1 MPERIVPGQSDRCWR
16 APACHDLIMFQG
28 HHDHAFIPHFHEVAT
43 VVLVTR
49 GAYELTLD
57 DKCHVVEAGTLV
69 FIGAKQIHAARP
81 ATKDGWAMRTL
92 HVPPELLAAD
102 GLQLTGNQT
111 ISFTTPLLE
120 ADSAAASLFLRMH
133 RKAGSSEDARR
144 QADQI
149 SDFVAWF
156 RPQFDMFAPRIVQHE
171 APDTLLQH
179 AKQLVQ
185 QAAFSSTLIDEI
197 AEELGISTF
206 SLIRRFKKAYGISP
220 HAWRMQIRANEA
232 AKLLFGGT
240 DLAEVAVSCGFSDQ
254 PHFTRVFKR
263 VFGVTP
269 GQYSHA
275 ITPANEE
282 ISLETFST
290 GAAGWS
296 AVGQKRIKLVA

>member
-1 MPERIVPGQSDRCWR
+1 MHERIVASQSDRCWR

-43 VVLVTR
+43 IVLVTR

-69 FIGAKQIHAARP
+69 FIGAKQVHAARP

-92 HVPPELLAAD
+92 HVPPDLLAAD
-102 GLQLTGNQT
+102 GIQLTGNET
-111 ISFTTPLLE
+111 ISFANPLLE
-120 ADSAAASLFLRMH
+120 ADGAAASLFLRMH
-133 RKAGSSEDARR
+133 RKVDSSEDARR

-156 RPQFDMFAPRIVQHE
+156 RTRFDRFSPRIVRHE
-171 APDTLLQH
+171 APDAKLEH
-179 AKQLVQ
+179 AKQLVR

-220 HAWRMQIRANEA
+220 HAWRMQIRASEA
-232 AKLLFGGT
+232 AKLLHGGT
-240 DLAEVAVSCGFSDQ
+240 DLVEVAMSCGFSDQ
-254 PHFTRVFKR
+254 PHLTRVFKR

-275 ITPANEE
+275 ITPASEQMSSE
-282 ISLETFST
+282 AFST
-290 GAAGWS
+290 RTEVCS
-296 AVGQKRIKLVA
+296 PVSQKQH